1 LRRAKLARE
10 SGFDGV
16 IAFHIYNE
24 PLIDPRLFSFIEYAR
39 RICPQ
44 GRILILTNGFL
55 DMLDGCVARARGTA
69 GPFGS
74 FVDKIIDKYADLI
87 FLLGMMLGGLAHPV
101 AVIVSM
107 VGIPLATYINAAV
120 ESLTKGE
127 VKFQEKLS
135 LRFLRIILLVAG
147 GLSHQTHFAVWLVAA
162 TVVYAVVSRM
172 IGNLVFLRR
181 AGLAATRALTTSENT
196 ELERKRWIPA
206 SVILLAV
213 ARADAK
219 AILSCP
225 QCPRIQFRVVS
236 KDANH
241 RNRGHRL

>member
-1 LRRAKLARE
+1 MSGKLRTPEAEIVGPIATRLAPYV
-10 SGFDGV
+10 SANVVSVLSLLAAVGAGV
-16 IAFHIYNE
+16 AFWLGL
-24 PLIDPRLFSFIEYAR
+24 PVTGA
-39 RICPQ
+39 
-44 GRILILTNGFL
+44 ILILANGFL
-55 DMLDGCVARARGTA
+55 DMLDGCIARARGTA

-127 VKFQEKLS
+127 VRFQEKLS

-147 GLSHQTHFAVWLVAA
+147 GLFRQTHLAVWLVAA

-172 IGNLVFLRR
+172 VYNLIFLRR
-181 AGLAATRALTTSENT
+181 RARSAIAPALTTSEKD
-196 ELERKRWIPA
+196 R
-206 SVILLAV
+206 S
-213 ARADAK
+213 
-219 AILSCP
+219 LS
-225 QCPRIQFRVVS
+225 
-236 KDANH
+236 A
-241 RNRGHRL
+241 